1 MAYIGKTPSNAGQL
15 TSEEEYTATDVFG
28 GGVGRRV
35 FTLVT
40 AVGRE
45 TDIIVS
51 INGVGQPAS
60 AYTLSGTDN
69 KTLTFPAPAAV
80 AVGDV
85 LRVQHIGY
93 KPTTFIPAVN
103 SVDGSHL
110 KIGTPVVGDVIYYNG
125 TDYIRLA
132 KGTAA
137 QVLTMNGGATA
148 PSWADAAEGGGPALG
163 AGGANTI
170 IRTNLKT
177 ISENLTFVGNENGMT
192 AGPITVA
199 DGYTVTVT
207 SGSVWT
213 IV

>member
-1 MAYIGKTPSNAGQL
+1 MAYIGKTPAETGQL
-15 TSEEEYTATDVFG
+15 TSEEEYTATDVIG

-40 AVGRE
+40 GSARE

-93 KPTTFIPAVN
+93 KPTYTTVQN
-103 SVDGSHL
+103 GSIDIAHL
-110 KIGTPVVGDVIYYNG
+110 SATGTPTAAVALKGNNTWGQAGGPSLG
-125 TDYIRLA
+125 TDA
-132 KGTAA
+132 
-137 QVLTMNGGATA
+137 
-148 PSWADAAEGGGPALG
+148 
-163 AGGANTI
+163 I
-170 IRTNLKT
+170 IRTNGKT
-177 ISENLTFVGNENGMT
+177 IVADITFAGTENGMS

-199 DGYTVTVT
+199 DTKTVTVT
-207 SGSVWT
+207 DGSTWT
-213 IV
+213 IF

>member
-1 MAYIGKTPSNAGQL
+1 MAYIGKTPANAGQF
-15 TSEEEYTATDVFG
+15 TSEEEYTATDVIG

-93 KPTTFIPAVN
+93 KPTYTTVQN
-103 SVDGSHL
+103 GSIDIAHL
-110 KIGTPVVGDVIYYNG
+110 SATGTPSAAVALKGNNTWGQAGGPSLG
-125 TDYIRLA
+125 TDA
-132 KGTAA
+132 
-137 QVLTMNGGATA
+137 
-148 PSWADAAEGGGPALG
+148 
-163 AGGANTI
+163 I
-170 IRTNLKT
+170 IRTNGKT
-177 ISENLTFVGNENGMT
+177 IVADITFAGTENGMS
-192 AGPITVA
+192 AGPITIA
-199 DGYTVTVT
+199 DTKTVTVT
-207 SGSVWT
+207 DGSTWT
-213 IV
+213 VF

>member
-1 MAYIGKTPSNAGQL
+1 MAYIGKSPANAGQL
-15 TSEEEYTATDVFG
+15 TSEEEFTATDVIG
-28 GGVGRRV
+28 GSVGQRV

-93 KPTTFIPAVN
+93 KPTYTTVQN
-103 SVDGSHL
+103 GSIDIAHL
-110 KIGTPVVGDVIYYNG
+110 SATGTPSASVALKGNNTWGQAGGPSLG
-125 TDYIRLA
+125 TDA
-132 KGTAA
+132 
-137 QVLTMNGGATA
+137 
-148 PSWADAAEGGGPALG
+148 
-163 AGGANTI
+163 I
-170 IRTNLKT
+170 IRTNGQT
-177 ISENLTFVGNENGMT
+177 ITTTFAFAGTENGMT
-192 AGPITVA
+192 AGPITIA
-199 DGYTVTVT
+199 DTKAVTIT
-207 SGSVWT
+207 GNSTWT
-213 IV
+213 IF